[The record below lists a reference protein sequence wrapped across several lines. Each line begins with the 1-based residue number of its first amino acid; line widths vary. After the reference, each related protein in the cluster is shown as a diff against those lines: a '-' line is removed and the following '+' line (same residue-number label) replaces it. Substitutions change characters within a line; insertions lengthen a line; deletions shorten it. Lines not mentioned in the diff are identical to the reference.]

1 MSAGGAAWRT
11 RLRYRFG
18 DIDDAGIA
26 YYPKLLH
33 YFHCAFEDWWSDGL
47 GRPYPTVLHED
58 KLGLPAVKL
67 EAEFFAPVRYGDE
80 PWVHLGVLRIGRSS
94 VEFAFW
100 MTRGD
105 DPAPLCRMRVIT
117 AAVDMDSMQGRP
129 LPDVW
134 RERFAAFAIAEAEF
148 PSGRS

>member
-1 MSAGGAAWRT
+1 MTFVT

-47 GRPYPTVLHED
+47 RHPYPRVMHED
-58 KLGLPAVKL
+58 KLGLPTVKL

-80 PWVHLGVLRIGRSS
+80 PDVHLGVLRIGTSS
-94 VEFAFW
+94 VEFGFW
-100 MTRGD
+100 MTVGD
-105 DPAPLCRMRVIT
+105 DPQPRCRARVVT
-117 AAVDMDSMQGRP
+117 ASVDLNTMKSCA

-134 RERFAAFAIAEAEF
+134 RTRFQPYVIREQDF
-148 PSGRS
+148 PAGR

>member
-1 MSAGGAAWRT
+1 MTFRT

-33 YFHCAFEDWWSDGL
+33 YFHCAFEDWWSDAL
-47 GRPYPTVLHED
+47 QRPYAKLLKED

-80 PWVHLGVLRIGRSS
+80 PYVHLGVLRLGDSS
-94 VEFAFW
+94 VEFGFW
-100 MTRGD
+100 MTRD
-105 DPAPLCRMRVIT
+105 DQSRPLCRARVLT
-117 AAVDMDSMQGRP
+117 AAVDMDTLRKRS
-129 LPDVW
+129 LPDRW
-134 RERFAAFAIAEAEF
+134 RQRFQDFALREEDF
-148 PSGRS
+148 PRGR

>member
-1 MSAGGAAWRT
+1 MSFRT

-18 DIDDAGIA
+18 DIDEAGIA

-33 YFHCAFEDWWSDGL
+33 YCHCAFEDWWSDAL
-47 GRPYPTVLHED
+47 QHPYPRLLHDD

-67 EAEFFAPVRYGDE
+67 EVEFYAPVRYGDE
-80 PWVHLGVLRIGRSS
+80 PWVHVAVLRLGTSS

-105 DPAPLCRMRVIT
+105 DPKPLCRARVLT
-117 AAVDMDSMQGRP
+117 AAVDMDTMQKRA
-129 LPDVW
+129 LPEVW
-134 RERFAAFAIAEAEF
+134 RTKFQKHLIREEDF
-148 PSGRS
+148 PSGR

>member
-1 MSAGGAAWRT
+1 MSFRT

-33 YFHCAFEDWWSDGL
+33 YFHCAFEDWWSDAL
-47 GRPYPTVLHED
+47 GRQYAKVLHED

-80 PWVHLGVLRIGRSS
+80 PYVHLGVLRIGDSS
-94 VEFAFW
+94 VEFGFW
-100 MTRGD
+100 MTREEDGK
-105 DPAPLCRMRVIT
+105 PLCRARVLA
-117 AAVDMDSMQGRP
+117 AAVDMDRMAKCSLPAEWRARFQEFTLREEDFPRGR
-129 LPDVW
+129 
-134 RERFAAFAIAEAEF
+134 
-148 PSGRS
+148 

>member
-1 MSAGGAAWRT
+1 MTFRT

-47 GRPYPTVLHED
+47 GRPYPKLLKED

-67 EAEFFAPVRYGDE
+67 EAEFYAPVFYGDE
-80 PWVHLGVLRIGRSS
+80 PDVHIGVLRVGDSS
-94 VEFAFW
+94 VEFGFW

-105 DPAPLCRMRVIT
+105 EPKPLCRARVLT
-117 AAVDMDSMQGRP
+117 AAVDMGTMRSRP

-134 RERFAAFAIAEAEF
+134 RERFREFALREEDF
-148 PSGRS
+148 PRGR

>member
-1 MSAGGAAWRT
+1 MTFRT

-47 GRPYPTVLHED
+47 GRPYPQVLHDD
-58 KLGLPAVKL
+58 KLGFPAVKL

-80 PWVHLGVLRIGRSS
+80 PWVHLGVLQIGRGS
-94 VEFAFW
+94 VEFGFW

-105 DPAPLCRMRVIT
+105 DPRPLCRARVRT
-117 AAVDMDSMQGRP
+117 ATVDMASMQKCAVP
-129 LPDVW
+129 ELW
-134 RERFAAFAIAEAEF
+134 RERFQPFLLREEDF
-148 PSGRS
+148 PRGR

>member
-1 MSAGGAAWRT
+1 MTFRT

-33 YFHCAFEDWWSDGL
+33 YFHCAFEDWWSDAL
-47 GRPYPTVLHED
+47 GRPYPTVLHDD
-58 KLGLPAVKL
+58 KLGLPTVKL

-80 PWVHLGVLRIGRSS
+80 PWVHLGVLRIGDSS
-94 VEFAFW
+94 VEFGFW

-105 DPAPLCRMRVIT
+105 DPRPLCRARIVT
-117 AAVDMDSMQGRP
+117 AAVDMVTLRKQS
-129 LPDVW
+129 LPEPW
-134 RERFAAFAIAEAEF
+134 RTRFQAFALREEDF
-148 PSGRS
+148 PPGR

>member
-1 MSAGGAAWRT
+1 MTFRT

-47 GRPYPTVLHED
+47 QGPYAELLKED
-58 KLGLPAVKL
+58 MLGPRAVKL
-67 EAEFFAPVRYGDE
+67 EAEFFSPVRYGDE
-80 PWVHLGVLRIGRSS
+80 PFVHIGVLRVGDSS
-94 VEFAFW
+94 VEFGFW
-100 MTRGD
+100 MTRED
-105 DPAPLCRMRVIT
+105 DGKPLCRARVLT
-117 AAVDMDSMQGRP
+117 AAVDMDSLQKCR

-134 RERFAAFAIAEAEF
+134 RQRFQEFALREEDF
-148 PSGRS
+148 PRGR

>member
-1 MSAGGAAWRT
+1 MTFAT

-47 GRPYPTVLHED
+47 GHPYPAVLHDE
-58 KLGLPAVKL
+58 KLGFPAVKL
-67 EAEFFAPVRYGDE
+67 EAEFYAPVRYGDE
-80 PWVHLGVLRIGRSS
+80 PIVHLGVLRVGTAS
-94 VEFAFW
+94 VEFGFW
-100 MTRGD
+100 MTKGD
-105 DPAPLCRMRVIT
+105 DPKPLCRARVVT
-117 AAVDMDSMQGRP
+117 AAVHMDTGKSRE

-134 RERFAAFAIAEAEF
+134 RQRFAAFALAEADF
-148 PSGRS
+148 PSGR

>member
-1 MSAGGAAWRT
+1 MTFRT

-47 GRPYPTVLHED
+47 RRPYPSVLHED
-58 KLGLPAVKL
+58 KLGFPAVKL
-67 EAEFFAPVRYGDE
+67 EAEFFAPVVYGDE
-80 PWVHLGVLRIGRSS
+80 PIVHLGIVRIGTSS

-100 MTRGD
+100 MTREGED
-105 DPAPLCRMRVIT
+105 KPLCRARVTT
-117 AAVDMDSMQGRP
+117 AAVDMDTMKKREVSAEWRAKFAPFEISESDVPTGR
-129 LPDVW
+129 
-134 RERFAAFAIAEAEF
+134 
-148 PSGRS
+148 